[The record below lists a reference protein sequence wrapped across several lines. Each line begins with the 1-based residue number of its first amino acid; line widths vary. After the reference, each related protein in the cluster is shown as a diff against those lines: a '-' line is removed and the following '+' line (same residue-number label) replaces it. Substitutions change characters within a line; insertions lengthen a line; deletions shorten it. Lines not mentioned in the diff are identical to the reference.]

1 MINIFDEYL
10 LSVLDVKKKTKLQIL
25 NIQFEIKFY
34 LRLRKII
41 I

>member
-10 LSVLDVKKKTKLQIL
+10 LSVLDVKKTKLQIL